1 MLSTG
6 LIGKSGTS
14 WRENQ
19 QQGVLPVSLRS
30 RSSIAVLLV
39 VGMLVLAGCGSS
51 SGPASSTSASEAT
64 TSAAASSTSASEATT
79 SAAASGSSVGALPT
93 AKFVL
98 HAGLAFGAFHRYIY
112 KPFKA
117 GAFSGGLFKHKLAL
131 AEAGLAGL
139 FAYRELK
146 LSIADAKA
154 SPILSRLLTPVSALA
169 VKLAALGAELKGG
182 QVEPSAIGSAS
193 GGVAGL
199 AEQARRSGLSIRES
213 IPSATQLSGAL

>member
-1 MLSTG
+1 M
-6 LIGKSGTS
+6 
-14 WRENQ
+14 
-19 QQGVLPVSLRS
+19 SLRS

-39 VGMLVLAGCGSS
+39 AGMLVLAGCGSS
-51 SGPASSTSASEAT
+51 SGPASSTTASEAT
-64 TSAAASSTSASEATT
+64 TG
-79 SAAASGSSVGALPT
+79 AAASGSSVGALPT

-154 SPILSRLLTPVSALA
+154 SPILSKLLTPVNALA